1 LELAKLFNYLG
12 KYFFHDN
19 DCIIMRAPSTIL
31 APSILSA
38 DFTRLEDSI
47 AIATA
52 AGADWMHCDIMDGN
66 FVPNITFGPFI
77 VQAIASCT
85 PMIIDTHLMI
95 ANPDRFI
102 EEFVKAGS
110 HQITV
115 HQEACPHLHRTIQFI
130 KSLGVKAGVSI
141 NPGTPNSTLES
152 ILPDLDLVLLMSV
165 NPGFGGQKFIP
176 SSIGKIRQLH
186 ELRQKLNPQMVIA
199 IDGGITEDNAQEVV
213 SAGADA
219 LIAGTAFFKAANP
232 AQTAAKIRAMT
243 R

>member
-1 LELAKLFNYLG
+1 
-12 KYFFHDN
+12 
-19 DCIIMRAPSTIL
+19 MPAPSTLL

-38 DFTRLEDSI
+38 DFTRLEHAI
-47 AIATA
+47 AIATK

-77 VQAIASCT
+77 VQAIAACT

-95 ANPDRFI
+95 ADPDRFI
-102 EEFVKAGS
+102 EDFVKAGS

-130 KSLGVKAGVSI
+130 KSLGAKAGVSI
-141 NPGTPNSTLES
+141 NPGTSLSTLDS
-152 ILPDLDLVLLMSV
+152 ILPDLDLVLLMTV

-176 SSIGKIRQLH
+176 SSIGKIRKLH
-186 ELRQKLNPQMVIA
+186 EMRQQVNPQMVIA
-199 IDGGITEDNAQEVV
+199 IDGGITEENAQEVV

-219 LIAGTAFFKAANP
+219 LIAGTAFFKSADP
-232 AQTAAKIRAMT
+232 AGTAAKIRAMT

>member
-1 LELAKLFNYLG
+1 
-12 KYFFHDN
+12 
-19 DCIIMRAPSTIL
+19 MPSPSTLL

-38 DFTRLEDSI
+38 DFTHLERAIEI
-47 AIATA
+47 ASA

-77 VQAIASCT
+77 VQAVASCT

-95 ANPDRFI
+95 SDPDRFI
-102 EEFVKAGS
+102 EDFVKAGS

-141 NPGTPNSTLES
+141 NPGTPLSTLDA

-176 SSIGKIRQLH
+176 SSIGKIRLLH
-186 ELRQKLNPQMVIA
+186 DMRLQENPQMVIA
-199 IDGGITEDNAQEVV
+199 VDGGITEENAQAVV

-219 LIAGTAFFKAANP
+219 LIAGTAFFKSADPAA
-232 AQTAAKIRAMT
+232 TAAKIRAMT

>member
-1 LELAKLFNYLG
+1 
-12 KYFFHDN
+12 
-19 DCIIMRAPSTIL
+19 MPAPSTLL

-38 DFTRLEDSI
+38 DFTRLEHSI
-47 AIATA
+47 AIATK

-77 VQAIASCT
+77 VQAIAACT

-95 ANPDRFI
+95 ADPDRFI
-102 EEFVKAGS
+102 EDFVKAGS

-130 KSLGVKAGVSI
+130 KSLGAKAGVSI
-141 NPGTPNSTLES
+141 NPGTSLSTLDS
-152 ILPDLDLVLLMSV
+152 ILPDLDLVLLMTV

-186 ELRQKLNPQMVIA
+186 EMRLQANPQMVIA
-199 IDGGITEDNAQEVV
+199 IDGGITEENAQEVV

-219 LIAGTAFFKAANP
+219 LIAGTAFFKSIDP
-232 AQTAAKIRAMT
+232 AGTAAKIRAMT

>member
-1 LELAKLFNYLG
+1 
-12 KYFFHDN
+12 
-19 DCIIMRAPSTIL
+19 MPAPSTLL

-38 DFTRLEDSI
+38 DFTELRSSI
-47 AIATA
+47 EIAEK
-52 AGADWMHCDIMDGN
+52 AGADWIHCDIMDGN

-77 VQAIASCT
+77 VQAIAACT
-85 PMIIDTHLMI
+85 STMVIDTHLMI
-95 ANPDRFI
+95 ADPDRFI
-102 EEFVKAGS
+102 EDFVKAGS

-115 HQEACPHLHRTIQFI
+115 HQETCPHLHRTIQFI
-130 KSLGVKAGVSI
+130 KSLGAKAGVSI
-141 NPGTPNSTLES
+141 NPATPLSTLES

-186 ELRQKLNPQMVIA
+186 EMRTRLNPEMIIA
-199 IDGGITEDNAQEVV
+199 IDGGITEENAQEVV

-219 LIAGTAFFKAANP
+219 LIAGTAFFKAADP
-232 AQTAAKIRAMT
+232 AATAAKIRAVT

>member
-1 LELAKLFNYLG
+1 MQAT
-12 KYFFHDN
+12 
-19 DCIIMRAPSTIL
+19 STLL

-38 DFTRLEDSI
+38 DFKHLKRSI
-47 AIATA
+47 ELAEN
-52 AGADWMHCDIMDGN
+52 AGADWMHCDVMDGT

-77 VQAIASCT
+77 VQAVSSCT

-95 ANPDRFI
+95 ADPDRFI

-130 KSLGVKAGVSI
+130 KSFGVKAGVSI
-141 NPGTPNSTLES
+141 NPATPVS
-152 ILPDLDLVLLMSV
+152 ILEAVLGDLDLVLVMSV

-176 SSIGKIRQLH
+176 SSIEKIRKLH
-186 ELRQKLNPQMVIA
+186 EMRMQQNPQMVIA
-199 IDGGITEDNAQEVV
+199 VDGGITEENAQAVV

-219 LIAGTAFFKAANP
+219 LIAGTAFFKAADP
-232 AQTAAKIRAMT
+232 VQTASKIRALT

>member
-1 LELAKLFNYLG
+1 
-12 KYFFHDN
+12 
-19 DCIIMRAPSTIL
+19 MPAPSTLL

-38 DFTRLEDSI
+38 DFTRLEHSI
-47 AIATA
+47 EIATK

-66 FVPNITFGPFI
+66 FVPNITFGPLI

-115 HQEACPHLHRTIQFI
+115 HQETCPHLHRTIQFI
-130 KSLGVKAGVSI
+130 KSLGAKAGVSI
-141 NPGTPNSTLES
+141 NPGTAVSTLEA

-165 NPGFGGQKFIP
+165 NPGFGGRNSSPHHLQKSA
-176 SSIGKIRQLH
+176 SSMRC
-186 ELRQKLNPQMVIA
+186 A
-199 IDGGITEDNAQEVV
+199 
-213 SAGADA
+213 
-219 LIAGTAFFKAANP
+219 
-232 AQTAAKIRAMT
+232 
-243 R
+243 

>member
-1 LELAKLFNYLG
+1 
-12 KYFFHDN
+12 
-19 DCIIMRAPSTIL
+19 MPAPSTLL

-38 DFTRLEDSI
+38 DFSRLEHSI
-47 AIATA
+47 NIAA
-52 AGADWMHCDIMDGN
+52 NAGADWMHCDIMDGN

-102 EEFVKAGS
+102 EDFVKAGS

-130 KSLGVKAGVSI
+130 KSLGAKAGVSI
-141 NPGTPNSTLES
+141 NPGTPNATLES

-186 ELRQKLNPQMVIA
+186 EMRMLMNPQMVIA
-199 IDGGITEDNAQEVV
+199 VDGGITEENAQEVV

-219 LIAGTAFFKAANP
+219 LIAGTAFFKASNP

>member
-1 LELAKLFNYLG
+1 
-12 KYFFHDN
+12 
-19 DCIIMRAPSTIL
+19 MPAPSTLL

-38 DFTRLEDSI
+38 DFTNLQQSI
-47 AIATA
+47 KIAEH
-52 AGADWMHCDIMDGN
+52 AGADWMHCDVMDGN

-77 VQAIASCT
+77 VQAVAACT
-85 PMIIDTHLMI
+85 PVIIDTHLMI
-95 ANPDRFI
+95 ADPDRFI
-102 EEFVKAGS
+102 EDFVKAGS

-130 KSLGVKAGVSI
+130 KSFGVKAGVSI
-141 NPGTPNSTLES
+141 NPATPVSTLES

-176 SSIGKIRQLH
+176 SSIGKIEHLNNMRTQ
-186 ELRQKLNPQMVIA
+186 LNPEMIIA
-199 IDGGITEDNAQEVV
+199 IDGGITEDNAQAVV

-219 LIAGTAFFKAANP
+219 LIAGTAFFKSP
-232 AQTAAKIRAMT
+232 DPVKTALKIRAMT

>member
-1 LELAKLFNYLG
+1 MPAS
-12 KYFFHDN
+12 
-19 DCIIMRAPSTIL
+19 STLL

-38 DFTRLEDSI
+38 DFTNLKGSI
-47 AIATA
+47 AIAET
-52 AGADWMHCDIMDGN
+52 AGADWIHCDVMDGN

-77 VQAIASCT
+77 VQAIAACT
-85 PMIIDTHLMI
+85 SLIIDTHLMI
-95 ANPDRFI
+95 ADPDRFI
-102 EEFVKAGS
+102 EDFVKAGS

-115 HQEACPHLHRTIQFI
+115 HQETCPHLHRTIQFI

-141 NPGTPNSTLES
+141 NPATPLSTLDS

-176 SSIGKIRQLH
+176 SSIGKIQQLH
-186 ELRQKLNPQMVIA
+186 QMRLQLNPGMIIA
-199 IDGGITEDNAQEVV
+199 IDGGITEENAQAVV

-219 LIAGTAFFKAANP
+219 LIAGTAFFKSVDPVKSAA
-232 AQTAAKIRAMT
+232 AIKAMT

>member
-1 LELAKLFNYLG
+1 
-12 KYFFHDN
+12 
-19 DCIIMRAPSTIL
+19 MPAPSTLL

-38 DFTRLEDSI
+38 DFTRLEHSI
-47 AIATA
+47 AIATK

-66 FVPNITFGPFI
+66 FVPNITFGPLI
-77 VQAIASCT
+77 VQAIAACT

-95 ANPDRFI
+95 ADPDRFI
-102 EEFVKAGS
+102 EDFVKAGS

-115 HQEACPHLHRTIQFI
+115 HQEACPHLHRTVQFI
-130 KSLGVKAGVSI
+130 KSLGAKAGVSI
-141 NPGTPNSTLES
+141 NPGTSLSTLDS

-176 SSIGKIRQLH
+176 SSIGKIQKLH
-186 ELRQKLNPQMVIA
+186 EIRLQTNPQMIIA
-199 IDGGITEDNAQEVV
+199 IDGGITEENAQEVV

-219 LIAGTAFFKAANP
+219 LIAGTAFFKSADP
-232 AQTAAKIRAMT
+232 ARTATNIRAMT

>member
-1 LELAKLFNYLG
+1 MPIPTTTTL
-12 KYFFHDN
+12 
-19 DCIIMRAPSTIL
+19 L

-38 DFTRLEDSI
+38 DFSRLKESI
-47 AIATA
+47 DIATA

-77 VQAIASCT
+77 VQAIAACT

-95 ANPDRFI
+95 ADPDRYI
-102 EEFVKAGS
+102 EDFVKAGS

-130 KSLGVKAGVSI
+130 KSLGAKAGVSI
-141 NPGTPNSTLES
+141 NPGTPVSTLES
-152 ILPDLDLVLLMSV
+152 VLSDLDLVLLMSV

-176 SSIGKIRQLH
+176 SSIGKISQLH
-186 ELRQKLNPQMVIA
+186 EMRLKVNPNMVIA
-199 IDGGITEDNAQEVV
+199 IDGGITEENAQSVV
-213 SAGADA
+213 TAGADA
-219 LIAGTAFFKAANP
+219 LIAGTAFFKSSDP
-232 AQTAAKIRAMT
+232 AGSAAKIRAMT

>member
-1 LELAKLFNYLG
+1 
-12 KYFFHDN
+12 
-19 DCIIMRAPSTIL
+19 MPAPSTLL

-38 DFTRLEDSI
+38 DFSKLELSI
-47 AIATA
+47 DIATK

-95 ANPDRFI
+95 SHPDRFI
-102 EEFVKAGS
+102 EDFVKAGS

-130 KSLGVKAGVSI
+130 KSLGAKAGVSI

-176 SSIGKIRQLH
+176 SSIGKIQQLH
-186 ELRQKLNPQMVIA
+186 EMRLKLNPQMLIA
-199 IDGGITEDNAQEVV
+199 IDGGITEENAQEVV

-219 LIAGTAFFKAANP
+219 LIAGTAFFKAPDP
-232 AQTAAKIRAMT
+232 AKTAAKIRAMT